1 MRFLYAASAGF
12 MAAVLLPAPAAAQ
25 TVSEVV
31 PSLLT
36 RSTVI
41 NAQGNLPGIGHTAHF
56 YPDFDQLITPT
67 IINQSIIGQL
77 PTFPIGSSSGSLTY
91 SFDAALGAFTRSSE
105 SFGPSFAER
114 PLTIGRRKFSFGFN
128 FQHSR
133 YDSFEGKDLEGAEM
147 RFYVRHNDCCPG
159 QDPVTGAP
167 GPNAPPLGT
176 PAFEGDLVET
186 ALALDLKADL
196 FSVFANYGVTD
207 RLDVGFA
214 IPIVRVDLSAGVTS
228 TLLRL
233 STEADRNIHLFP
245 GGNPDALRMTGSAN
259 ASGIGDV
266 LVRTKLNVGQS
277 DRGAGAVALDLRLP
291 TGDEENLLGTG
302 ETQAKFYGI
311 ASANLGRLSP
321 HVNAGYTFSSG
332 DLADEFNYTVGF
344 DASIVP
350 RLSVAADVIG
360 RVLRDAGRF
369 DDVARTFN
377 YVTLADTST
386 VRTANFQQLQ
396 FREGNLHLTLG
407 AVGVKANVGGT
418 LLVTASVLFP
428 LSDNGLKPG
437 VTPVIGFDYAF

>member
-1 MRFLYAASAGF
+1 MRLLYAASAGLV
-12 MAAVLLPAPAAAQ
+12 ATVLLPASVGAQ

-41 NAQGNLPGIGHTAHF
+41 NAQGSLPGIGHTAHF

-67 IINQSIIGQL
+67 IINQSIVGQL

-91 SFDAALGAFTRSSE
+91 SFDAALGTFTRSSE

-114 PLTIGRRKFSFGFN
+114 PLTIGRGKFSFGFN

-133 YDSFEGKDLEGAEM
+133 YDSFEGKDLEGGEM
-147 RFYVRHNDCCPG
+147 TFYVRHNDCCPG
-159 QDPVTGAP
+159 QDPVTGTP
-167 GPNAPPLGT
+167 GPNASPLGT
-176 PAFEGDLVET
+176 PAFEGDLVQT
-186 ALALDLKADL
+186 ALALDLKSDL

-207 RLDVGFA
+207 RLDLGFA

-233 STEADRNIHLFP
+233 STEADHNIHLFP
-245 GGNPDALRMTGSAN
+245 GGNPDTLRMAGSAN

-266 LVRTKLNVGQS
+266 LIRTKLNVAQS

-302 ETQAKFYGI
+302 ETQAKFFGI
-311 ASANLGRLSP
+311 ASANLGRLAP

-369 DDVARTFN
+369 DDVTRTFN
-377 YVTLADTST
+377 YSTLTDAT
-386 VRTANFQQLQ
+386 VRTASFQQLQ